1 MKFSIVSR
9 SFPYFHS
16 HKKQKDS
23 LEGHLDRV
31 LLAAELAFPKI
42 LVLNLS
48 EHATDV
54 NTECDG
60 RSEWSKRLYSLSLTS
75 FLEH

>member
-1 MKFSIVSR
+1 MNFSIVSR
-9 SFPYFHS
+9 SFLYFHS
-16 HKKQKDS
+16 HKKQKES
-23 LEGHLDRV
+23 LEGNLDRV
-31 LLAAELAFPKI
+31 LLAAELEFLKI

-48 EHATDV
+48 QHASDV
-54 NTECDG
+54 NSECDR